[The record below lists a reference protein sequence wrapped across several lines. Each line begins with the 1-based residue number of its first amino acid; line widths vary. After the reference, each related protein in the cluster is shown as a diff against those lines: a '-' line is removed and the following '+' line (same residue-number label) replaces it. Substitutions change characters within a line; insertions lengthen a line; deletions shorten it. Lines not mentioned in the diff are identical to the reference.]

1 MSLNDKRLPT
11 KQDVNWLRACDHLVP
26 CSLPT
31 GVVVGRTMRAAAVPV
46 GMS

>member
-26 CSLPT
+26 YMQLADRRRCLDGP
-31 GVVVGRTMRAAAVPV
+31 
-46 GMS
+46 